1 MSYKENNKYLMVI
14 KRKQDEIKLRYCKD
28 TPIKVL
34 MGLNFVINTLRIF
47 LDLGYKY
54 DL

>member
-1 MSYKENNKYLMVI
+1 MVI
-14 KRKQDEIKLRYCKD
+14 KRKQDEVKLRYCKD
-28 TPIKVL
+28 IPVKVL
-34 MGLNFVINTLRIF
+34 MELNFFISTLRIF